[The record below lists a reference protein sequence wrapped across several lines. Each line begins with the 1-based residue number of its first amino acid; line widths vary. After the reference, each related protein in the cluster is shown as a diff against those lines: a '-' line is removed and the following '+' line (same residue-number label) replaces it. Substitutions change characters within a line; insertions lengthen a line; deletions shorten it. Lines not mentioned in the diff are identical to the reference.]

1 METEEQAEQRQIKF
15 KKLFEEM
22 KEKKE
27 NEEPIEHAY

>member
-1 METEEQAEQRQIKF
+1 METEEEAEKRKIKF

-22 KEKKE
+22 KDKKE